1 LAFNSRVKAGVIND
15 RTIEFNGLLSDGVA
29 YSDQLERL
37 RYAVKTMKSYPQKLC
52 TGAKSLWDT
61 PKGKRK
67 VIRHL
72 TYAIR
77 FLREKRTAFAVSSLK
92 RRKRFGAGIAIL
104 AVTSTTGITNANS
117 ANYSIDHL
125 KLYAHSRL
133 LDYKEFQCFNK
144 IITKES
150 RWSYRAKNGS
160 HFGLGQ
166 MKSKHYRD
174 LDPFRQIDA
183 SLKYITNRYQTPCK
197 AWAFHQQ
204 RNYY

>member
-1 LAFNSRVKAGVIND
+1 MREVI
-15 RTIEFNGLLSDGVA
+15 
-29 YSDQLERL
+29 
-37 RYAVKTMKSYPQKLC
+37 K
-52 TGAKSLWDT
+52 
-61 PKGKRK
+61 
-67 VIRHL
+67 HL
-72 TYAIR
+72 TACCTLDAYNKHPDFR
-77 FLREKRTAFAVSSLK
+77 DLNKNEVLSNNLEKKKIDKKRLQRLLLIASLIAPI
-92 RRKRFGAGIAIL
+92 GANHAS
-104 AVTSTTGITNANS
+104 A

-166 MKSKHYRD
+166 MRSKHYRD

-183 SLKYITNRYQTPCK
+183 TIKYITVRYETPCK
-197 AWAFHQQ
+197 AWAFHIK

>member
-1 LAFNSRVKAGVIND
+1 VN
-15 RTIEFNGLLSDGVA
+15 
-29 YSDQLERL
+29 
-37 RYAVKTMKSYPQKLC
+37 SYPQKFS
-52 TGAKSLWDT
+52 TGGQNLLES
-61 PKGKRK
+61 PKRTRK
-67 VIRHL
+67 LFNCL
-72 TYAIR
+72 TLVVR

>member
-1 LAFNSRVKAGVIND
+1 
-15 RTIEFNGLLSDGVA
+15 
-29 YSDQLERL
+29 
-37 RYAVKTMKSYPQKLC
+37 MKSYPQELC
-52 TGAKSLWDT
+52 TGVQKVWDT
-61 PKGKRK
+61 PNAMRK
-67 VIRHL
+67 VIQSL
-72 TYAIR
+72 TYALR
-77 FLREKRTAFAVSSLK
+77 FFREKRTASAVSSLK
-92 RRKRFGAGIAIL
+92 RKKRLWAGIAIL
-104 AVTSTTGITNANS
+104 AVTSTTGIHKANA

-150 RWSYRAKNGS
+150 RWSYKAKNGS

-183 SLKYITNRYQTPCK
+183 TIKYITVRYETPCK
-197 AWAFHQQ
+197 AWAFHIK
-204 RNYY
+204 RNWY